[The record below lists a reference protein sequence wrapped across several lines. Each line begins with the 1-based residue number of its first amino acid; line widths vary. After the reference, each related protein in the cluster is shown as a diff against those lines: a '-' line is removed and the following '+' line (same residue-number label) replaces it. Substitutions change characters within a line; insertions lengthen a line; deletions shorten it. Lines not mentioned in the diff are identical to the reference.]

1 MNLNKSYISE
11 WKHVA
16 RGATWIRHKKNC
28 LIESYERCFGGR
40 SHWDNVTLAEFMS
53 CKHNLA
59 SNRQTRM
66 LAFYDTHLGLCDS
79 GKTTYDEEIL
89 GRAKQ
94 TLKSMRYFAI
104 NEYQHLSQL
113 LFEKTFGKGVFKLN
127 IKLEQTNVSF
137 ADKFLREL
145 EKDSFLI
152 DKIQQLN
159 KLDMNLY
166 EYAVRLF
173 RERLNFFGI
182 IQ

>member
-28 LIESYERCFGGR
+28 LIDLRAMFWCASIALGQFI
-40 SHWDNVTLAEFMS
+40 S

-66 LAFYDTHLGLCDS
+66 LAVYDSHLGLCDS
-79 GKTTYDEEIL
+79 GKSTYEEEL
-89 GRAKQ
+89 LRRAKQ
-94 TLKSMRYFAI
+94 ALKSMRFFAI

-113 LFEKTFGKGVFKLN
+113 LFEKTFGRGVFKLN
-127 IKLEQTNVSF
+127 IELEQTNVSF
-137 ADKFLREL
+137 ADTFLRNL
-145 EKDSFLI
+145 EKDSLLI
-152 DKIQQLN
+152 DEIRKLN
-159 KLDMNLY
+159 NLDMNLY
-166 EYAVRLF
+166 DYAVRLF